1 MRRLLTT
8 LLVAILW
15 VFAPLNALADVNINT
30 ATSSQLETLPGI
42 GPAKASAIIQYR
54 TDHGPFTTVAQLD
67 NVPGIGPATMA
78 NLSGMVSVGDGVT
91 VEKGAA
97 NGTATSAAA
106 PSDSR
111 ASSGSAAGK
120 VDINGRVAL
129 GISDVAARKLGS
141 STLGFL
147 DSLGNGKD
155 NNVVDGNP
163 TDGQKI
169 VTEALKQVTGLR
181 GRLGAFEKKEERKVG
196 TYNRREGR

>member
-78 NLSGMVSVGDGVT
+78 NLSGMVSIGDSVG
-91 VEKGAA
+91 AF
-97 NGTATSAAA
+97 
-106 PSDSR
+106 SR
-111 ASSGSAAGK
+111 CEDLDK
-120 VDINGRVAL
+120 VDGIGPATVSAL
-129 GISDVAARKLGS
+129 MDTCTVGEPA
-141 STLGFL
+141 T
-147 DSLGNGKD
+147 
-155 NNVVDGNP
+155 
-163 TDGQKI
+163 
-169 VTEALKQVTGLR
+169 
-181 GRLGAFEKKEERKVG
+181 AFSG
-196 TYNRREGR
+196 TR

>member
-78 NLSGMVSVGDGVT
+78 NLSGMVSIGDGVT
-91 VEKGAA
+91 VEKA
-97 NGTATSAAA
+97 ATSAAA

-120 VDINGRVAL
+120 VDINVASASQL
-129 GISDVAARKLGS
+129 ESLPGIGPAKAAAIVSYRDSVGAFS
-141 STLGFL
+141 RCEDL
-147 DSLGNGKD
+147 DK
-155 NNVVDGNP
+155 VDGIGP
-163 TDGQKI
+163 AT
-169 VTEALKQVTGLR
+169 VSALMDTCTVGEPAT
-181 GRLGAFEKKEERKVG
+181 AFSG
-196 TYNRREGR
+196 TR